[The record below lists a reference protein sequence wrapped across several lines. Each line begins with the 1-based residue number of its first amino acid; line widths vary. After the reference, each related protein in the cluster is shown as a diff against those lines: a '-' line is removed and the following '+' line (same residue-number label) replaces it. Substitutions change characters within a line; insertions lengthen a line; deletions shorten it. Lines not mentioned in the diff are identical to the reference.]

1 MILANTIKDPRHV
14 LELYA
19 EGLGAPS
26 IGRILKTKVHTI
38 EKFLKDQ
45 GVMRDRVTG
54 VRLAMLRMR
63 GMK

>member
-1 MILANTIKDPRHV
+1 MMLANTIKDPVHV

-19 EGLGAPS
+19 AGIGATS
-26 IGRILKTKVHTI
+26 IARILKTKHHTI

-45 GVMRDRVTG
+45 GVLRDRVTA

-63 GMK
+63 GVR

>member
-1 MILANTIKDPRHV
+1 MMLANTIKDPRHI

-19 EGLGAPS
+19 AGMGAPS

-45 GVMRDRVTG
+45 GVLRDRVTA
-54 VRLAMLRMR
+54 VRLAMIRMR
-63 GMK
+63 GVR